1 MVKAERMSFFKKI
14 FRGIGKVARVISP
27 IASFIPGPIGSI
39 ARAVAPLASGS
50 GVAAPQSAYTTAPS
64 PVFGSGYTTN
74 IAPVFTGPAIAT
86 GARAI
91 GYAAG
96 RALGYTVAAWRR
108 LSPAQRAAIVAAG
121 TVAAPSVFG
130 GADGA
135 PSAPRARARS
145 TRRRRRVCKP
155 KPAACRPK
163 RRRTAKCRPKRVSF
177 CTKSGRKVSFLRR

>member
-1 MVKAERMSFFKKI
+1 MSFFKKI

-39 ARAVAPLASGS
+39 ARAVAPLAAGSGS
-50 GVAAPQSAYTTAPS
+50 AAAQSAYTAAPQ

-74 IAPVFTGPAIAT
+74 IAPVFAGPAVAT

-96 RALGYTVAAWRR
+96 RALGYTMAAWRR

-121 TVAAPSVFG
+121 TVAAPSIFG
-130 GADGA
+130 GSDGA
-135 PSAPRARARS
+135 PSAPRSRARS
-145 TRRRRRVCKP
+145 TRRRRRVCRP
-155 KPAACRPK
+155 KPACRPK
-163 RRRTAKCRPKRVSF
+163 RKRTAKCRPKRVSF
-177 CTKSGRKVSFLRR
+177 CTKSGRKVSFVRR